1 MRVAVLGCGNVG
13 AALVGILDARSEAI
27 TTQSGARIELVGV
40 AVGDLSKARPAG
52 VPTRLLTTDTRSLV
66 TDPAVDIVVELIGGL
81 EPAGELV
88 RTALEHGKSVVTA
101 NKALL
106 ASPDGVALRSLAR
119 DQGVDLLYE
128 AAVAGAI
135 PLVRALRQSLTGER
149 IERVMGIVNGT
160 TNYILTKMAEDGAG
174 YDEVLAD
181 AQALGLAERDPTADV
196 GGHDAAAKAA
206 ILAGVAFGYDVAG
219 DDVFCEGI
227 TALGS
232 SDAAVAA
239 RFGYVLKLLAIVE
252 RSGDDQLSVRVHPA
266 MVPVS
271 HPLAGVRD
279 AFNAVF
285 IEGEAAG
292 ELMLYGQGA
301 GGLPTAS
308 AVTGDLIDATRNLL
322 AGTTAPTPDRRP
334 GRLRPLGEVRSAF
347 TVSLEVDD
355 SPGVLAQVAAVFGN
369 HRISI
374 RTMEQEETGEGAQLV
389 FLTHQAREADMQGT
403 LRELGGLRPVRRVG
417 SVVRIVGEDRRA

>member
-135 PLVRALRQSLTGER
+135 PLVRALRQSLRRRRRSWIVSSSKLTG
-149 IERVMGIVNGT
+149 
-160 TNYILTKMAEDGAG
+160 A
-174 YDEVLAD
+174 
-181 AQALGLAERDPTADV
+181 
-196 GGHDAAAKAA
+196 
-206 ILAGVAFGYDVAG
+206 
-219 DDVFCEGI
+219 
-227 TALGS
+227 S
-232 SDAAVAA
+232 S
-239 RFGYVLKLLAIVE
+239 
-252 RSGDDQLSVRVHPA
+252 
-266 MVPVS
+266 
-271 HPLAGVRD
+271 
-279 AFNAVF
+279 
-285 IEGEAAG
+285 
-292 ELMLYGQGA
+292 MLN
-301 GGLPTAS
+301 S
-308 AVTGDLIDATRNLL
+308 
-322 AGTTAPTPDRRP
+322 
-334 GRLRPLGEVRSAF
+334 LRP
-347 TVSLEVDD
+347 
-355 SPGVLAQVAAVFGN
+355 SPVNVL
-369 HRISI
+369 
-374 RTMEQEETGEGAQLV
+374 
-389 FLTHQAREADMQGT
+389 
-403 LRELGGLRPVRRVG
+403 
-417 SVVRIVGEDRRA
+417 